1 MAYLGRDAPYAE
13 RLRFEALAGRHRR
26 PRWEQGALEPV
37 LQQLAGRRK
46 DAVTGGEEAT
56 DRRTRAE
63 ARGAGWS
70 RDLAKGVRPRQRGC
84 GPRSAARLGG
94 IFEGSRP

>member
-1 MAYLGRDAPYAE
+1 VAYLGRDAPYAE
-13 RLRFEALAGRHRR
+13 RLLFEVPRAAPKTSLGARR
-26 PRWEQGALEPV
+26 SGAV

-56 DRRTRAE
+56 DRRTRAD